1 MKKTIVAVLLLTA
14 FALAKDKNPADY
26 PLTGTVT
33 SFHAQAET
41 GGFSDPNS
49 GMVFVGTTERR
60 VYVVKTDSGTIEI
73 TGLRGRFKDRTGPPA
88 LTVGETLK
96 YRSDKT
102 CVYVLEDGKEHRY
115 YLMSAQ

>member
-1 MKKTIVAVLLLTA
+1 MRKTLVAVLFLTV

-26 PLTGTVT
+26 PLNGTVV

-41 GGFSDPNS
+41 GGFTDPTS
-49 GMVFVGTTERR
+49 GMVFVGTNERR

-73 TGLRGRFKDRTGPPA
+73 TGSSGRFKDRNGPPP
-88 LTVGETLK
+88 LTIGQILK

-102 CVYVLEDGKEHRY
+102 YVYILSGGKEYRY